1 MHSNSWTWLLY
12 GKCLG
17 VELLDYVVNE
27 CLTFKANVHLLSKYH
42 FTSLPATYGNSS
54 CPASCLHFILSVV
67 LIIAILVCVCVLP
80 SHCHFCL
87 YLPNDSNDKWRQ
99 ASYVLIVYLY
109 TFLVKCL
116 FKYVKNGIF
125 LLLLSWGSCLYILDT
140 NPFSESCVL
149 VACLFIL

>member
-1 MHSNSWTWLLY
+1 MLRSGIAGLCGKRMLNFQSKCPFIVKVSFYILTSNIW
-12 GKCLG
+12 
-17 VELLDYVVNE
+17 E
-27 CLTFKANVHLLSKYH
+27 FQ
-42 FTSLPATYGNSS
+42 LP
-54 CPASCLHFILSVV
+54 CILSALYIVSGFNYSHSG
-67 LIIAILVCVCVLP
+67 VCVCVLP